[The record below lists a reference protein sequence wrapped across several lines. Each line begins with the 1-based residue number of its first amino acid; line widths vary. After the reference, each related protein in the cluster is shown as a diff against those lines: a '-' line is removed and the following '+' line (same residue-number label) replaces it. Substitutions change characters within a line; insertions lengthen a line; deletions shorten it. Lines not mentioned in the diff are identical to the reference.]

1 MPLLF
6 LLPLKNTPATTTQAV
21 ALLAE
26 MPSRHVKPD
35 VVCFGAA
42 ISALSE
48 GAGTQNRS
56 AWGAKS
62 GDRAKKHEDGADG
75 DGNGDG
81 AGGAVAKR
89 EAPVATTRAH
99 EKAVALI
106 QEMRRAGPRWGR
118 MEGTVGGMGRR

>member
-1 MPLLF
+1 
-6 LLPLKNTPATTTQAV
+6 
-21 ALLAE
+21 
-26 MPSRHVKPD
+26 MPSRHVTPD

-62 GDRAKKHEDGADG
+62 EDGGKKHQGGDG
-75 DGNGDG
+75 DGDGIG
-81 AGGAVAKR
+81 AGAAAAKR
-89 EAPVATTRAH
+89 GPPVVTTRAH

-106 QEMRRAGPRWGR
+106 QEMRRAGPR
-118 MEGTVGGMGRR
+118 